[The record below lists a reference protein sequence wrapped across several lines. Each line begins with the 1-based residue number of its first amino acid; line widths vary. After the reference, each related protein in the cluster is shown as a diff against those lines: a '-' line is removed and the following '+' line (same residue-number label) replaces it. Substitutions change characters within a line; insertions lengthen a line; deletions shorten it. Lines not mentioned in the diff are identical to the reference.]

1 MSRLACCCFHKFAHH
16 VVGAR
21 AALSPEHV
29 EAPNEFSFL
38 EGDRHQ
44 TAKGEIRNYRRFN
57 LASARE
63 GGGKRG
69 SGAVEASPVCV
80 AVSQKYLYLTV
91 QFISRRIGVVPI
103 PVLDSKEHDA

>member
-63 GGGKRG
+63 PDAR
-69 SGAVEASPVCV
+69 A
-80 AVSQKYLYLTV
+80 L
-91 QFISRRIGVVPI
+91 SRRRRFAWQSAKNICT
-103 PVLDSKEHDA
+103 